1 MAVKESKCISAASWP
16 GRQLPF
22 SRSKRNSESE
32 TEQPRAGEAR
42 QLEPRLRDD
51 TVNAIREQICIQTV
65 ERETQSLT
73 HEPSDATCL
82 SLLGRNL
89 CSRLDRSDTEVP
101 SRVNV

>member
-1 MAVKESKCISAASWP
+1 
-16 GRQLPF
+16 
-22 SRSKRNSESE
+22 
-32 TEQPRAGEAR
+32 
-42 QLEPRLRDD
+42 
-51 TVNAIREQICIQTV
+51 VNAIREQICIQTV